1 MKIKNKYPLTYKKLK
16 KYFGFFHA
24 WYILKFQN
32 HSLFSFF
39 DDNKIFCEFLIFY
52 KNPSDIQMTGRIS
65 DFNSNQQFIL
75 NEKESN
81 RELLEQKCITKSFQ
95 LLESI
100 LNKAVKLEI

>member
-39 DDNKIFCEFLIFY
+39 DDNKIFCEFLILY
-52 KNPSDIQMTGRIS
+52 KPNKVIMTGRIS